1 MLRLEEE
8 KKKKL
13 PVDEFEKEKQDKR
26 KMVNNRAVEY
36 NNEHIDEVKEM
47 NKMVAYAKVATIR
60 ERQLEEKK
68 NEWEHFKEKEK
79 KKDLIMEVERLRKI
93 EEQDE
98 IEERKKR
105 EALIG
110 KEVIIDQIKKRE
122 IDRLKAKEEQEREA
136 QILVQKM
143 KELEKEEQKKV
154 LVNFFLFLEKERRT
168 TQNQ

>member
-13 PVDEFEKEKQDKR
+13 PIDEFEKEKQDKR
-26 KMVNNRAVEY
+26 KMVNDRALEY
-36 NNEHIDEVKEM
+36 NNEHIDEVKKM

-79 KKDLIMEVERLRKI
+79 KKDLIMEVERLKKI

-105 EALIG
+105 EALKG

-122 IDRLKAKEEQEREA
+122 IERLKAKEEQER
-136 QILVQKM
+136 
-143 KELEKEEQKKV
+143 
-154 LVNFFLFLEKERRT
+154 
-168 TQNQ
+168 